1 MPGYF
6 RPTIFLTLMLLAG
19 RKYLNVKLLNSLS
32 ALTYGVKEISAGNF
46 EKKLY
51 IHTGDEVQTLA
62 EDFNVMTDE
71 LKNYM
76 TNLTR
81 VIAEKERFTTEFD
94 VVMMKAAKEVGGD
107 LYDFYKFDE
116 NHLFVTIADFSG
128 KGVPAAITNL
138 RNFAASLKSLD
149 DLKGVIEKTNDRLC
163 ANNNDGLF
171 VTALRRAGFGDEE
184 KILMSCQWD

>member
-1 MPGYF
+1 
-6 RPTIFLTLMLLAG
+6 
-19 RKYLNVKLLNSLS
+19 
-32 ALTYGVKEISAGNF
+32 
-46 EKKLY
+46 
-51 IHTGDEVQTLA
+51 
-62 EDFNVMTDE
+62 
-71 LKNYM
+71 M

-81 VIAEKERFTTEFD
+81 VIAEKERFTIELD

-128 KGVPAAITNL
+128 KGVLAAITNL

-184 KILMSCQWD
+184 KILMSCQGD